1 MDNKKEEIICNIC
14 KEKFK
19 KIHKTNKICSIEI
32 YSKSYK
38 FDSYRSYEKHQW
50 TYHPSN
56 DAERSW
62 AKHASE
68 NFINWT
74 GSSYYESF
82 GPYY

>member
-1 MDNKKEEIICNIC
+1 MDKEKEKIICNVC
-14 KEKFK
+14 KEKFE
-19 KIHKTNKICSIEI
+19 KIHKTNKNET
-32 YSKSYK
+32 YSVSYK

-50 TYHPSN
+50 TCHPSN
-56 DAERSW
+56 DTERAW

-68 NFINWT
+68 GFMNWT